1 MRSNLIIFGVVAAVT
16 YACAKTSPSVSVAS
30 GTVTPEGTHDVPAQV
45 ADAPIS
51 AAELS
56 PMTHGANAIPPREP
70 VRRRTMGPARI
81 DEYLSGEVG
90 ALNEQ
95 EQRGLALFVRVGCT
109 SCHDGPYVGGQEY
122 RKLGVAVPMAAEK
135 DSGRYAVTRDPA
147 DLFTYKVPS
156 LRNVESRELYFHD
169 SSVAYLGQ
177 AVRLMARHQLGA
189 DLTEDQVRDI
199 RAFLGSLTGRLP
211 VNSGTP

>member
-1 MRSNLIIFGVVAAVT
+1 MRSSIMIIGAVALAGIGCAKPGSSVSIAGGAVT
-16 YACAKTSPSVSVAS
+16 A
-30 GTVTPEGTHDVPAQV
+30 EGTHDVPAQV
-45 ADAPIS
+45 ADAPLS
-51 AAELS
+51 AGELS
-56 PMTHGANAIPPREP
+56 AITRGPNVIAPREP

-90 ALNEQ
+90 ALTEQ

-122 RKLGVAVPMAAEK
+122 RKVGVAVPMPET
-135 DSGRYAVTRDPA
+135 DSGRYAVTHDPA

-156 LRNVESRELYFHD
+156 LRNVQTRELYFHD

-211 VNSGTP
+211 VGSGSR